1 MTLKE
6 FERAQQ
12 QDGNCIIHMMKH
24 KTIKTIGPA
33 MVTLTEIQ
41 FKWLEMF
48 VKKKKK
54 TSGSTQS

>member
-12 QDGNCIIHMMKH
+12 QDGNCIIHVMKH

-48 VKKKKK
+48 VKKK
-54 TSGSTQS
+54 